1 MKFSG
6 ENVSSV
12 LGKLKRLAAVRG
24 KLAVNGG
31 KLYQAFSNSKIKI
44 SFSRKGAKKRKEGR
58 RFFFASFFASLREKS
73 LGRVL
78 CRRVGVGDEAT
89 AAARFVFVRSTNR
102 NTLFGFEGAL

>member
-31 KLYQAFSNSKIKI
+31 KLYQVVTNGKVKVL
-44 SFSRKGAKKRKEGR
+44 
-58 RFFFASFFASLREKS
+58 SLRS
-73 LGRVL
+73 
-78 CRRVGVGDEAT
+78 RRQNKAW
-89 AAARFVFVRSTNR
+89 
-102 NTLFGFEGAL
+102 GASPRIR